1 MLFFTI
7 EILHLFYNILTNFIH
22 ICKKLQILKWDFTLN
37 IFSKFKS
44 KITMQ
49 FYKDIV
55 LDNTGLF
62 N

>member
-7 EILHLFYNILTNFIH
+7 EILHLFYKILTNFIH

-37 IFSKFKS
+37 IFSNFKS